1 MVTYDFWYD
10 YAEEVAVAA
19 SCKNGLISVQFIPG
33 WFDDPSHSFSYLC
46 HHGLLRRSDTC
57 DSNGSATHRVRYRRS
72 RASRACMA
80 GIQDIQG

>member
-1 MVTYDFWYD
+1 MITYDFWYD

-46 HHGLLRRSDTC
+46 HHGLLRRAYPGDP
-57 DSNGSATHRVRYRRS
+57 NGSATHCVRHRSS
-72 RASRACMA
+72 RASRARMA
-80 GIQDIQG
+80 GIQDIQS